1 MPLSR
6 KIIAPAMFLGAAAV
20 AAGGATLASGM
31 IEDRSEAAV
40 SQRLAQDGLTFAT
53 AQADGL
59 DVHLT
64 GTAPDEAARFR
75 VLNLA
80 GSVVDPSRLRDDMT
94 VTPSRPV
101 EAPPF
106 EMEILRND
114 DGVSLI
120 GLVPAASSAMLADTA
135 GLVPGIRV
143 TDMLESA
150 DYPAPDQW
158 NAAMNFGIEA
168 LKILPRAK
176 ISISAAEVAV
186 TAIAD
191 NMEQQQRL
199 KMQLAQATPPG
210 LKTQVD
216 ITAPRPVITPYALQ
230 LVKDEGGV
238 RFDACSAP
246 DDDQARTVLEAARAI
261 GVATDATCAVGL
273 GAPSAEWTRAVTA
286 GITALGALPA
296 GRLTL
301 SDADVT
307 LTGQPGM
314 AQNPFNAAAGTL
326 QSALPDGFSLKTVL
340 PELPAQVEGPSEF
353 VAVSHPDGTATL
365 TGRVRDA
372 LGQEAV
378 TSFARASFGAADVS
392 GEPVIDPDMPAG
404 WTTRIIA
411 GLEALAQL
419 SSGELRIT
427 PEELRVSGVTGSQ
440 SAQAQI
446 TDALTRKLGSETA
459 VTVDAAYDE
468 DLDPYAALPSPQ
480 ECVTRINAVMTKQ
493 KISFAPGSAEID
505 GSARSTLDGLAE
517 ILTDCANLSF
527 EIQGYTD
534 SQGSDTGN
542 QALSQ
547 ARAEAVLIA
556 LQGRRIDANRLTA
569 RGFGEENPIASNGS
583 EDGREANRRIE
594 FKLTEVAPDPNAA
607 PKAQDTPARK
617 AMLAI
622 ARIDGF
628 LLPQGDWIDS
638 VPADMVDG
646 SGDGEEGGDEGGEA
660 EVDGEPSFAPTE
672 ATERPERRPEDL

>member
-1 MPLSR
+1 MRLSR

-20 AAGGATLASGM
+20 AAGGATLVSGL

-40 SQRLAQDGLTFAT
+40 SERLAQDGLSFAT

-94 VTPSRPV
+94 VVPSRPV

-120 GLVPAASSAMLADTA
+120 GLVPQASSAMLADTA

-143 TDMLESA
+143 ADMLESA
-150 DYPAPDQW
+150 NYPAPDQW

-176 ISISAAEVAV
+176 ISISAAEVVV

-191 NMEQQQRL
+191 NVEQQQRL

-216 ITAPRPVITPYALQ
+216 ISAPRPVITPYALQ
-230 LVKDEGGV
+230 LVKDEQGA

-246 DDDQARTVLEAARAI
+246 DDDQARVLLDAAKAI
-261 GVATDATCAVGL
+261 GVAGDATCAVGL
-273 GAPSAEWTRAVTA
+273 GAPSSDWTRAVEV
-286 GITALGALPA
+286 GIAALGAMPA

-301 SDADVT
+301 SDADMT

-314 AQNPFNAAAGTL
+314 AQNVFDQAAGTL
-326 QSALPDGFSLKTVL
+326 KSALPAGFSLNTIL
-340 PELPAQVEGPSEF
+340 PELPDQVEGPSEF

-378 TSFARASFGAADVS
+378 TSFARARFGAADVS
-392 GEPVIDPDMPAG
+392 GEPVIDPEMPAG

-411 GLEALAQL
+411 GLEALGQL
-419 SSGELRIT
+419 SSGELRVT
-427 PEELRVSGVTGSQ
+427 TEGLRVSGVTGSQ

-446 TDALTRKLGSETA
+446 TDALTRKLGAETA

-468 DLDPYAALPSPQ
+468 DLDPYAALPLPE
-480 ECVTRINAVMTKQ
+480 ECTARIGTVMTKQ
-493 KISFAPGSAEID
+493 KINFAPGSAEID
-505 GSARSTLDGLAE
+505 GSARATLDGLAG

-547 ARAEAVLIA
+547 ARAEAVMIA
-556 LQGRRIDANRLTA
+556 LLGRRIDAARLTA
-569 RGFGEENPIASNGS
+569 MGYGEENPIASNGS

-594 FKLTEVAPDPNAA
+594 FKLTNVAADPNAA
-607 PKAQDTPARK
+607 PEEQPTLAHT

-622 ARIDGF
+622 ARMDAF

-638 VPADMVDG
+638 VPADMVDDG
-646 SGDGEEGGDEGGEA
+646 SGDGEDEGNPEIDA
-660 EVDGEPSFAPTE
+660 EPSFAPTE
-672 ATERPERRPEDL
+672 ATERPERRPDDL